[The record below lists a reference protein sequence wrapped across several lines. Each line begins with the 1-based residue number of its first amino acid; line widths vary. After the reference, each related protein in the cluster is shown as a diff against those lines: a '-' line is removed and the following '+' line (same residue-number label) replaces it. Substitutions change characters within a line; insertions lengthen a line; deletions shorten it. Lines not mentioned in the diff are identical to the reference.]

1 MTWTKMRVAAALLA
15 DLLVATLLA
24 TGCGAEPATPPPSAP
39 VGAGTPSPTQ
49 VPSGELRALPVHYVA
64 DTPAG
69 FRLYREFHRVTTA
82 DPASD
87 AVREMLADPTGD
99 DPDYRTLWPAGTA
112 LRVPVT
118 AANGMITV
126 DLSSEASGPAMIG
139 GEAAELTVQQLVF
152 TVQGALQ
159 STDPVRLL
167 VDGEPVAELWGS
179 VSTGEPVRRADQY
192 AVRSLVQ
199 IDAPADGAR
208 VGRTVEVSGEAAVF
222 EATVP
227 WEVLRGG
234 TVVQSG
240 FTMAAEGQRFA
251 PFSFALTLEPGE
263 YVVRV
268 TEDDPSDGEGRPP
281 FTDTKTITVTG

>member
-49 VPSGELRALPVHYVA
+49 VPSGELRALPVYYVA